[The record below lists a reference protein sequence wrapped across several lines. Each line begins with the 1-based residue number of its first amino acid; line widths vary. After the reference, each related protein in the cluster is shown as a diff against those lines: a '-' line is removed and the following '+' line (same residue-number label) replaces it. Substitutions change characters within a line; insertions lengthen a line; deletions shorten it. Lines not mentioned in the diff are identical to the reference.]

1 MYDLRLAHWKL
12 WGWYFTKAIPREP
25 KDPRA
30 LPGPLVLQCEKF
42 FSGSFFRN
50 LENEGRQNGFEK

>member
-1 MYDLRLAHWKL
+1 MEIVGLDSSM
-12 WGWYFTKAIPREP
+12 AIPRES

-42 FSGSFFRN
+42 FPGSFLRS
-50 LENEGRQNGFEK
+50 LEIEGKQNGFEK